1 MSTTI
6 TDEEV
11 DSLASLLTGDQ
22 STEPQPEVQ
31 IEPAQEPAKEPTQ
44 TDTSVEEPTLASP
57 ASLAE
62 PTQEPT
68 LAQEP
73 QISKEEYET
82 LKQELEQLKNAPQP
96 KPIDLDWVKS
106 EEGQLYLRDVD
117 KITVEDTWDDLLV
130 EKMMKDKGFDQ
141 KDALDEVRDLYSAM
155 YEEDPDTDS
164 SEYRRAE
171 RNIKAEAKGYLEE
184 LRTRKE
190 SLQIPEINQN
200 GNEEQIAKAKEEQLK
215 QAEAQRQEIIKQ
227 RGQIADGLITPRKTS
242 KIQIGDTE
250 IEYNLSNEVAEK
262 IKSDLA
268 DIDNLGSQFVNKD
281 GSINEQDLFEFLAF
295 KNDKQTFFKA
305 YSDKRVALGN
315 KEFIEKNIKN
325 TNYNDKVKTTAPT
338 VITEDD
344 PHYNEVMALRG
355 GE

>member
-1 MSTTI
+1 
-6 TDEEV
+6 
-11 DSLASLLTGDQ
+11 
-22 STEPQPEVQ
+22 
-31 IEPAQEPAKEPTQ
+31 
-44 TDTSVEEPTLASP
+44 
-57 ASLAE
+57 
-62 PTQEPT
+62 
-68 LAQEP
+68 
-73 QISKEEYET
+73 
-82 LKQELEQLKNAPQP
+82 
-96 KPIDLDWVKS
+96 
-106 EEGQLYLRDVD
+106 
-117 KITVEDTWDDLLV
+117 
-130 EKMMKDKGFDQ
+130 MKDKGFDQ